1 MGKPE
6 DLWKGLLHKLP
17 CAAPSMLSA
26 DFGRFAE
33 EVRFME
39 KLGAEVL
46 HLDVM
51 DGNFV
56 PNITFGPKMVE
67 AAATETKKPLDV
79 HLMIENPERYIQDFA
94 SAGATVLTV
103 HAEACLHL
111 NRVIHQIKDLGLAA
125 GVSLNPATP
134 LTVLEETAMEL
145 DLVLIMTVNPGF
157 GGQKFVRGGLLK
169 LKRAKDLLCR
179 IGSSAV
185 LEVDGGISPQNAE
198 KVAAAGADLLV
209 AGSALLGAPDRA
221 KALAEINSAAKKG
234 LERRGEPSR
243 Q

>member
-1 MGKPE
+1 MEKPQ
-6 DLWKGLLHKLP
+6 DRWKDLLHKLP

-33 EVRFME
+33 EVRFMDE
-39 KLGAEVL
+39 LGADVL

-67 AAATETKKPLDV
+67 VAAAETDKPLDV
-79 HLMIENPERYIQDFA
+79 HLMIRNPERYIQDFA

-103 HAEACLHL
+103 HAETCFHL
-111 NRVIHQIKDLGLAA
+111 NRVIYQIKDRGLAA

-134 LTVLEETAMEL
+134 LSVLEETAEDL
-145 DLVLIMTVNPGF
+145 DLVLVMTVNPGF
-157 GGQKFVRGGLLK
+157 GGQKFVRGGVSK
-169 LKRAKDLLCR
+169 LKRARELLER
-179 IGSSAV
+179 TGSSAV
-185 LEVDGGISPQNAE
+185 LEVDGGIGPQNAE
-198 KVAAAGADLLV
+198 EVVAAGADLLV

-221 KALAEINSAAKKG
+221 KALYDINSAAKKG
-234 LERRGEPSR
+234 FEKRGN
-243 Q
+243 